1 MRHELHLA
9 RAGFAALATVC
20 VASAL
25 VGGIVSGRAGA
36 LSAVIGV
43 GLVALNHAVAVASTG
58 WSRKLT
64 PSVMAIGYSMF
75 VVRKLMLLG
84 IFGSLQ
90 AVGWIHDG
98 LLAWSFCAALVL
110 SLAAE
115 CVSYARGSYV
125 PVWMRRQAPL
135 VMGRTR

>member
-9 RAGFAALATVC
+9 RAGFAALGAVC
-20 VASAL
+20 VVSAL
-25 VGGIVSGRAGA
+25 VGAVVSGRAGA

-58 WSRKLT
+58 WARTIK
-64 PSVMAIGYSMF
+64 PSVIAVGYSMF
-75 VVRKLMLLG
+75 VVRMLMLLG

-90 AVGWIHDG
+90 AVRWIHGG
-98 LLAWSFCAALVL
+98 LLAWSFCAALVF

-115 CVSYARGSYV
+115 CVSYARGSFV
-125 PVWMRRQAPL
+125 PDWMRRQAPL
-135 VMGRTR
+135 VTGRTR